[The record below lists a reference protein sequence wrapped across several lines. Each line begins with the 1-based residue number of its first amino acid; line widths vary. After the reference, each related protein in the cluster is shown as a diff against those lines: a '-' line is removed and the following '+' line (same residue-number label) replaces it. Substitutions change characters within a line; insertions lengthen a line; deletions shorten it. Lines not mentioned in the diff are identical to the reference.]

1 MKKNPRNIWKKA
13 TKIIPG
19 GNGLLSKRPDRFLPN
34 GWPIYYSKAKGSYIW
49 DLNNRK
55 YIDMSLMGIGTSV
68 LGYKNFYV
76 DNYVKKKIDLGINT
90 TLNSTE
96 EYELAKE
103 ILKIDKFAQQVKF
116 ARGGGEA
123 MSLAVRIARAHTN
136 KSKILFCGYHGWH
149 DWYLAANLSNIKNL
163 NNHLLK
169 NLKPVGIP
177 KILKGSAEPI
187 EINNILELRK
197 KADKKNISAIVVE
210 PARFNYLD
218 KKFVFELNK
227 LCKKNRIPL
236 IVDEITLGWR
246 ECMGGVYKK
255 IGLKPDMVVY
265 GKAMGN
271 GYAISAVVGKKKI
284 MNSTQNTFV
293 SSVAWTEKVGFCS
306 WTSCY

>member
-1 MKKNPRNIWKKA
+1 M
-13 TKIIPG
+13 
-19 GNGLLSKRPDRFLPN
+19 
-34 GWPIYYSKAKGSYIW
+34 
-49 DLNNRK
+49 
-55 YIDMSLMGIGTSV
+55 
-68 LGYKNFYV
+68 
-76 DNYVKKKIDLGINT
+76 
-90 TLNSTE
+90 
-96 EYELAKE
+96 
-103 ILKIDKFAQQVKF
+103 KIDKFAQQVKF

-246 ECMGGVYKK
+246 ECMGGVYIKK
-255 IGLKPDMVVY
+255 L
-265 GKAMGN
+265 A
-271 GYAISAVVGKKKI
+271 
-284 MNSTQNTFV
+284 
-293 SSVAWTEKVGFCS
+293 
-306 WTSCY
+306 